1 MKHPSGK
8 VKLDESLELG
18 GSGWAKDTNL
28 AFISISMIFKATG
41 VDELTQ
47 GE

>member
-18 GSGWAKDTNL
+18 GSGWAKDINL
-28 AFISISMIFKATG
+28 AFINI
-41 VDELTQ
+41 
-47 GE
+47 